1 VKIPRCI
8 RAPEPVVSKEVITFT
23 DASTEAYGCTVYVRC
38 EYDNHEVTCRLVASK
53 SKVAPLTPI
62 TVPKLELMGAV
73 LGLRLAQS
81 VIAVLGIPIHDVYFY
96 TDSTDVL
103 WWIRGRGKEFSRP
116 FVANRVGEIQSCSEP
131 SQWQHVSTHEN
142 TADLCTRGTSPTQF
156 VLLSILAQY
165 WCLLSKVPRVR
176 YAE

>member
-1 VKIPRCI
+1 M
-8 RAPEPVVSKEVITFT
+8 SKEVITFT

-81 VIAVLGIPIHDVYFY
+81 VIAVLGIPIHDVY
-96 TDSTDVL
+96 TSIQIVL
-103 WWIRGRGKEFSRP
+103 MYFGGYVVEVKS
-116 FVANRVGEIQSCSEP
+116 S
-131 SQWQHVSTHEN
+131 
-142 TADLCTRGTSPTQF
+142 ADLS
-156 VLLSILAQY
+156 
-165 WCLLSKVPRVR
+165 
-176 YAE
+176 